1 VHFSTIVPCTGTRHT
16 VSIDCASPLN
26 HGPNIICT
34 PSLADLFDLYRQDC
48 SIDPAFF
55 FTFGLL

>member
-1 VHFSTIVPCTGTRHT
+1 

-55 FTFGLL
+55 FTFDLL